1 MIAIGEYTISA
12 LNDLDYYEVT
22 SSDSMVVIEDENF
35 TPEAVTFTSKHR
47 LGNGNLEA
55 YSGRFKI
62 ETSKDGETWET
73 KYTSSGNESAVEY
86 ELPSALEDKV
96 PYLFRKSVGGDR
108 AIEEIVGGSVVW
120 NQLAELPITRT
131 QNGIAITNNGDG
143 SLTIDGT
150 ASAEVNSFAITCPF
164 VLGHVYMVTGFPD
177 GIRTYV
183 QLWKGTSWKKNLDMR
198 NNLIKKLVSDAD
210 ADTVAFSQLI
220 LSGTSFSNV
229 KYYPQIFDLT
239 TMFGTQIA
247 DYIYSLEQSSASSG
261 IAKLRS
267 WGFFTKDYYPYCLPT
282 IRSVSGLIEKRYV
295 GFNQWDEEWE
305 LYNGAYV
312 QSKNYIPII
321 PNTEYYLKSS
331 QNFSNGFSWYDGDK
345 NLIKTEYYVAN
356 RAYTSPENAHYAK
369 FMMPSSYGTA
379 YNNDICINISNPAKN
394 GTYEP
399 YEVNTYSLDSSVEL
413 RGMFKLDSNNNL
425 YADGD
430 IYSSDGTVSENCSE
444 DDLST
449 LVWSTRYTGS
459 TNKTVSAELSDK
471 YIGYPSSSFKGLIS
485 SSYSIVGGTTGVG
498 NLSDPDNCTKGM
510 YYYSNP
516 QSATTRTVYIVLPK
530 GDAPSGSLLYFKA
543 TPTTSTALPYH
554 NPQELSECG
563 TEEFVTTGI
572 IPVGHNTKYP
582 ANIKNIRCSLHK
594 PNETPSATTLL
605 DQITVPIVSGLQYQ
619 PFVQRT
625 VFEWTLSSSSTELD
639 ENTTW
644 AEQKPKPTQAQPY
657 LWERSRNDYSNGT
670 HTYSD
675 AHCDVTISGVISD
688 VDKING
694 QITNKIWQSDIT
706 TSINSYDGTTVS
718 NIRDRVSTTEQ
729 NLTGI
734 TTRVGAVESTT
745 GSLGTRMTAAES
757 SISQNADN
765 IELKV
770 SKDGVISSINQSS
783 ESITISADKVNI
795 AGSTAFTSLN
805 SQVTAIQN
813 ETNQKSELI
822 RGTQT
827 AATYSWTGTSTTISQ
842 LTDGMEIRYWLPF
855 SVAGGTV
862 SGSYS
867 YYDGSKT
874 TTGTNTGVGLTLTLK
889 DGTMTEEIPVYYGSM
904 SRLTS
909 HYGYGNIIRMIYRE
923 NVRVNNGNTTYYT
936 VEKGFWCDANYDT
949 NSNYTQFSSAVT
961 VGATNSVYQWSLIM
975 RDSAN
980 TWVSIA
986 TSHGAGT
993 SKSAYTGGLYY
1004 DKILYHSSGNNYAS
1018 GKSTQS
1024 VYDSIGFDLRY
1035 STNCGTTLTT
1045 RKPVYLVGTINNTDK
1060 RFYLDTTQ
1068 WWTQTVPTS
1077 ADGKTY
1083 IYIGEAYSSYQVWLA
1098 TENKAYQYYN
1108 GRFITLEEIKDLE
1121 AMSWINST
1129 GQNAADII
1137 ANWAT
1142 DATSATT
1149 TINGGLI
1156 QTHTIQASHLATN
1169 AIMSNNYQASQNAGS
1184 PYSVTG
1190 SFLDLDNGNF
1200 YTPNFGLDN
1209 VNGNAYFNGEI
1220 TATSGQIGDDTSNH
1234 WQIGTVVDFNG
1245 NQSAAIESN
1254 GTSYIQ
1260 SGDWMISNNRID
1272 TRHYDNQR
1280 KYTYLYEDGVYWDF
1294 GLHTP
1299 SLTSDNDYENNFIYI
1314 RNHESTIPT
1323 LEGAWNYVFRVDRN
1337 GMIYING
1344 VSLDDKY
1351 ASIDGVSG
1359 AYLPMTGGSLTGNLS
1374 VGGNLSVTGTITG
1387 LKNLSINGKT
1397 YNGSSAVNVGTIG
1410 AAYGGTGQTSLIN
1423 SANALI
1429 NALDTGSSTPVD
1441 NDYYISQ
1448 YVNGGTT
1455 TKTYHRRPMSALWLY
1470 IKGKINADTDLYTD
1484 KFVPKTGGEFTG
1496 AVTVSDALIADEITS
1511 GNLIVNGVGR
1521 FTNGIYG
1528 DLTGNAST
1536 ATLAA
1541 KVADSGNGQATTFGY
1556 SKSSLSTTAYFAA
1569 WDGYELR
1576 KISPAN
1582 ALSTIGGQPAGDYL
1596 LKSGGTMTG
1605 VLNIVGQM
1613 ENAYV
1618 GISNSNYSMKL
1629 GIGTG
1634 GTNRGLWDMN
1644 LNKWVLYSDA
1654 SASYFN
1660 GNATSATSATTATKF
1675 SSSRTIQLTG
1685 DVIGSASSNGE
1696 SGWSIATT
1704 VADNSHSH
1712 VPSNINTGN
1721 DYTTGSLDWIA
1732 SAKIGSAASNKS
1744 FGLPPEAIV
1753 VEYSTDGGSTWLD
1766 YGSSDAEKANLFNE
1780 LGCYHHLGKAKTKA
1794 ANTTNCQLR
1803 ITITATDRY
1812 VYTKAVYFW
1821 VSQNGNEMTVDFDVA
1836 TLGNPTTFSNVFNNR
1851 PLQGNSGPNI
1861 HYYAPRTF
1869 GAYTSSQTGN
1879 SYVYRFTFKQPSIAS
1894 NATTAG
1900 SVSDIRLFGDMV
1912 WTSPNN
1918 MVSRNHMYTWD
1929 KDFNVTFPAKITA
1942 TSFEGNATSA
1952 SKLSSTRSFTIG
1964 KTAKNVDWSGA
1975 VSFSQAEIS
1984 DNASTSAA
1992 GWMSKDDK
2000 TKLNGIEANAQVNT
2014 ITGVK
2019 GNSETTYRTGD
2030 VNITASNIGLG
2041 NLTNNKQVK
2050 GLSSGTTSGH
2060 LVTWGS
2066 DGYTVADSGIA
2077 KGSVTT
2083 KITLSGSDYS
2093 ASSNT
2098 ITITKANLQSAV
2110 QDTSLVL
2117 MTAAERSKLSSIQVS
2132 EGGTIDFSGVT
2143 ASAPITATVNETTKA
2158 VNITH
2163 NTSGVTQG
2171 TYRSV
2176 TVNTYGHVTAGT
2188 NPTTLS
2194 GYGITDAKIANGVIT
2209 LGSNTITPLTASS
2222 TLDATKLSGT
2232 ASIDTTG
2239 NATTATTASNV
2250 EWSGI
2255 TSNPIEFGY
2264 TSYGSTGWK
2273 QLGGRDNGSCIKVWK
2288 PKDSVA
2294 WGTVAHSAVMS
2305 FGNVDT
2311 KGMLDISYNAPL
2323 VSIAGGNVGG
2333 STDNAPKWY
2342 FKLSATSGATYTLP
2356 SSSKTLAA
2364 SDGSNASGTWGIG
2377 ISGNATTATKFS
2389 SNRSIALT
2397 GDVTGSASSNGE
2409 NGWSIS
2415 TTVGDDSHGH
2425 TPDTLYIP
2433 SDFGKTGGLDL
2444 ISGSKV
2450 GSYMSNKSFAIPPEA
2465 ITIEYS
2471 TDNGSTWKDYGA
2483 TDSHKK
2489 GLFSETRYGCH
2500 THLGK
2505 ATTKEANS
2513 VNNQLRIT
2521 ISRINLG
2528 RCCAVDSF
2536 YTWMTTNGNTVYCKL
2551 EHSTNSNPTSFQT
2564 IFTDFK
2570 LAGWSGHNIKYFSEK
2585 YLGGSNNDQTYAFR
2599 LTVWQTAINT
2609 DYSSADLYD
2618 IRFFGRNTYS
2628 YDAPYYK
2635 LQTNELYTWDNNL
2648 NAIFPAKITATS
2660 FEGVTWNSIAD
2671 KPINLKSYSG
2681 SLATGGW
2688 ATLNGKSNSPSIAI
2702 AYNNNNASWNSEK
2715 YSSSMVFGCYDV
2727 RGLLDLA
2734 YNQPIVTFGGSSYS
2748 RATDDNPK
2756 WYFKL
2761 KGTSEQTYTFPSTSK
2776 TLAATDGSNASG
2788 TWGISISGNANTA
2801 TTASTATKATQD
2813 GSGNT
2818 ITSYYVTLSTNQT
2831 ISGTKT
2837 FSAMP
2842 VASAGLCVGNSGT
2855 AGGLSLWNDKDIK
2868 HYGLA
2873 LRTTADSGKHG
2884 YVQGDYATYNYMY
2897 AASASAL
2904 PTRGWIFKD
2913 SVNNKGVASI
2923 SGAGNAV
2930 FNGSITVGGNVTN
2943 TSGCRQEFNE
2953 DLQCLEFI
2961 FN

>member
-73 KYTSSGNESAVEY
+73 KYTSSGNESTVEY

-120 NQLAELPITRT
+120 NQLVQNGDFSDGTTGWRIYDVTYGSLSVS
-131 QNGIAITNNGDG
+131 NGIATITYTEPGEGSYKWGLYKTGSPLTSETGHKFLAISTVKSDFTGQIRYEVGNNIV
-143 SLTIDGT
+143 S
-150 ASAEVNSFAITCPF
+150 AITLVSGQWVECPCICEK
-164 VLGHVYMVTGFPD
+164 VSTGTGFIVKPVLANIVN
-177 GIRTYV
+177 GSTLQIKNV
-183 QLWKGTSWKKNLDMR
+183 QL
-198 NNLIKKLVSDAD
+198 
-210 ADTVAFSQLI
+210 
-220 LSGTSFSNV
+220 
-229 KYYPQIFDLT
+229 FDLT

-247 DYIYSLEQSSASSG
+247 DYIYSLEQSSAGSG

-305 LYNGAYV
+305 VGAYNANTGVKTGWNGAIR
-312 QSKNYIPII
+312 STHKLKCC
-321 PNTEYYLKSS
+321 PNTAYCLT
-331 QNFSNGFSWYDGDK
+331 FSHTTSLYIYWYDASDNYLGYK
-345 NLIKTEYYVAN
+345 KAN
-356 RAYTSPENAHYAK
+356 ASGTIFTSPANTQY
-369 FMMPSSYGTA
+369 FTMGTNNDYGTT
-379 YNNDICINISNPAKN
+379 YNHDICINLSDPTKN

-399 YEVNTYSLDSSVEL
+399 YEVNTYSLDSSLEL
-413 RGMFKLDSNNNL
+413 RGIFKLDSNNNL

-430 IYSSDGTVSENCSE
+430 IYPPSGNVENRYDIVDLGTLNYYYQNSRFECRDNLGAKRIANARSPILSSKYLYISSGSADMTAFIGASNTQYELYIYNYS
-444 DDLST
+444 
-449 LVWSTRYTGS
+449 YTD
-459 TNKTVSAELSDK
+459 V
-471 YIGYPSSSFKGLIS
+471 PSFKAAMS
-485 SSYSIVGGTTGVG
+485 GV
-498 NLSDPDNCTKGM
+498 
-510 YYYSNP
+510 Y
-516 QSATTRTVYIVLPK
+516 
-530 GDAPSGSLLYFKA
+530 LLYEKA
-543 TPTTSTALPYH
+543 TPTTSTALPFH
-554 NPQELSECG
+554 NPQELSEYG

-572 IPVGHNTKYP
+572 VPVGHSTKYP
-582 ANIKNIRCSLHK
+582 ANIKNIRCSLYK
-594 PNETPSATTLL
+594 SNQTPSATTLL

-625 VFEWTLSSSSTELD
+625 VFEWALSSSSTELD

-706 TSINSYDGTTVS
+706 TSINSYDNTTVS
-718 NIRDRVSTTEQ
+718 TIRDRVSTTEQ

-745 GSLGTRMTAAES
+745 SSLGTRMTAAES

-827 AATYSWTGTSTTISQ
+827 AGTYSWTGTSTTISQ

-923 NVRVNNGNTTYYT
+923 NVRVNNGNSTYYT
-936 VEKGFWCDANYDT
+936 VAKGFWCDANYDT
-949 NSNYTQFSSAVT
+949 NSNYVQYSTAVT
-961 VGATNSVYQWSLIM
+961 SGATNGVYQYSLIM
-975 RDSAN
+975 RDTAN

-986 TSHGAGT
+986 TTNGTGT

-1004 DKILYHSSGNNYAS
+1004 DKVLYHSSGSNYAS
-1018 GKSTQS
+1018 NKTTST

-1129 GQNAADII
+1129 GQNAATII

-1260 SGDWMISNNRID
+1260 SGDWMISNDRID

-1299 SLTSDNDYENNFIYI
+1299 SLTSNNAYENNFIYI

-1374 VGGNLSVTGTITG
+1374 VGGNLTVTGTVSG

-1397 YNGSSAVNVGTIG
+1397 YNGSSAVTVGTIG

-1448 YVNGGTT
+1448 YVNGGAT

-1536 ATLAA
+1536 ATVAA
-1541 KVADSGNGQATTFGY
+1541 KVADSGNGQDTTFGY
-1556 SKSSLSTTAYFAA
+1556 SKSGLSSTSDIAV

-1576 KISPAN
+1576 KITPAN
-1582 ALSTIGGQPAGDYL
+1582 LKTSLSLAKGDVGLGNVDNTADANKVVKGVSGIAGTANSNRHVWFSDTSPETSRNYDDDFMYNPSTNVLTVGSITGNTASATKLQTARNITIGNKTNSFDGSSAISYSLAEIGAVNKAGD
-1596 LKSGGTMTG
+1596 TMTG
-1605 VLNIVGQM
+1605 RLTSTGVTIGNTAYNVTNYIYRGTALETVVYTKIKYLNSKHMPIVILRGYAYGQSKTTEIRVCFYIYDSNFGSYSATNLGAWNPPIHLFTYE
-1613 ENAYV
+1613 ENSTTYVAIGLTGSIYFNMFSVDVQDEMGAFNNISLDGWSIVAYTDTGHIPDV
-1618 GISNSNYSMKL
+1618 GNSNCVEVEYK
-1629 GIGTG
+1629 
-1634 GTNRGLWDMN
+1634 
-1644 LNKWVLYSDA
+1644 SDIRNPSKVNGHTVNADVPSNAKFTDTTYTAATSAPPKVA
-1654 SASYFN
+1654 SASAV
-1660 GNATSATSATTATKF
+1660 G
-1675 SSSRTIQLTG
+1675 SSTNYARQDHTHGIDLATG
-1685 DVIGSASSNGE
+1685 DNDGQVK
-1696 SGWSIATT
+1696 IAGT
-1704 VADNSHSH
+1704 
-1712 VPSNINTGN
+1712 
-1721 DYTTGSLDWIA
+1721 
-1732 SAKIGSAASNKS
+1732 
-1744 FGLPPEAIV
+1744 
-1753 VEYSTDGGSTWLD
+1753 
-1766 YGSSDAEKANLFNE
+1766 
-1780 LGCYHHLGKAKTKA
+1780 
-1794 ANTTNCQLR
+1794 
-1803 ITITATDRY
+1803 
-1812 VYTKAVYFW
+1812 
-1821 VSQNGNEMTVDFDVA
+1821 
-1836 TLGNPTTFSNVFNNR
+1836 
-1851 PLQGNSGPNI
+1851 
-1861 HYYAPRTF
+1861 
-1869 GAYTSSQTGN
+1869 
-1879 SYVYRFTFKQPSIAS
+1879 
-1894 NATTAG
+1894 
-1900 SVSDIRLFGDMV
+1900 
-1912 WTSPNN
+1912 
-1918 MVSRNHMYTWD
+1918 
-1929 KDFNVTFPAKITA
+1929 
-1942 TSFEGNATSA
+1942 
-1952 SKLSSTRSFTIG
+1952 
-1964 KTAKNVDWSGA
+1964 NVD
-1975 VSFSQAEIS
+1975 
-1984 DNASTSAA
+1984 
-1992 GWMSKDDK
+1992 
-2000 TKLNGIEANAQVNT
+2000 
-2014 ITGVK
+2014 VK
-2019 GNSETTYRTGD
+2019 GLQALAYKASLAKSD
-2030 VNITASNIGLG
+2030 VGLG
-2041 NLTNNKQVK
+2041 NLTNDKQVK

-2110 QDTSLVL
+2110 QDTDLVL
-2117 MTAAERSKLSSIQVS
+2117 MTSAERTKLDRISVA

-2143 ASAPITATVNETTKA
+2143 ASAPLTATVDQTTKA

-2194 GYGITDAKIANGVIT
+2194 GYGITDAKIASGVIT

-2232 ASIDTTG
+2232 ASISTTG
-2239 NATTATTASNV
+2239 NAGTATEFSSNATITLTGDTTGSASSKKG
-2250 EWSGI
+2250 WSIATKTDRLSTVGDNRFVGTTPNDYKDKI
-2255 TSNPIEFGY
+2255 IFQGLKSNGY
-2264 TSYGSTGWK
+2264 IGSPAGSTNYYSYLVGLRGWADSS
-2273 QLGGRDNGSCIKVWK
+2273 GGKAHELAFNDNGIF
-2288 PKDSVA
+2288 
-2294 WGTVAHSAVMS
+2294 TRM
-2305 FGNVDT
+2305 
-2311 KGMLDISYNAPL
+2311 
-2323 VSIAGGNVGG
+2323 G
-2333 STDNAPKWY
+2333 STTTWDSWR
-2342 FKLSATSGATYTLP
+2342 KLLDSSNYTDYTVT
-2356 SSSKTLAA
+2356 KT
-2364 SDGSNASGTWGIG
+2364 GTGASGTWGID
-2377 ISGNATTATKFS
+2377 ISGNAATATSATKANITTVANSVAKYSDTSGTFTDSYITIDSSGNLIIGDNDHPADIKIGAKNDNYGLMPNVNNYNQIGSSSLNWYRAYVTNYYGTLSHVDNWDSDKNIGRAATSSASSTLGNVNFYNTCAAGGTQTKTKLQADSTTASNITVTLPKETGTLALTKNYQPYAHYWNANGNNSGKYYKISINSYVGWMLSFTVRIYHAYKAYDLQISGYNYGTNHWYQPNAIILGASVNNSINVLFGYDSNYHLWVAIPAEQYTGIDVVNVTNGFYQVDSLEGLFTIEMVDSEPTTVQNTVTAYRPWYRNETVSNANNATNATTAT
-2389 SNRSIALT
+2389 NATNATNLLAYA
-2397 GDVTGSASSNGE
+2397 GNEVTIGANSA
-2409 NGWSIS
+2409 
-2415 TTVGDDSHGH
+2415 T
-2425 TPDTLYIP
+2425 
-2433 SDFGKTGGLDL
+2433 
-2444 ISGSKV
+2444 SGSSTNGSVYINYRDINGGSTSNNATAITDYYFYNRKGSMDGVNVRAGTFV
-2450 GSYMSNKSFAIPPEA
+2450 GS
-2465 ITIEYS
+2465 
-2471 TDNGSTWKDYGA
+2471 
-2483 TDSHKK
+2483 
-2489 GLFSETRYGCH
+2489 L
-2500 THLGK
+2500 
-2505 ATTKEANS
+2505 
-2513 VNNQLRIT
+2513 
-2521 ISRINLG
+2521 
-2528 RCCAVDSF
+2528 
-2536 YTWMTTNGNTVYCKL
+2536 
-2551 EHSTNSNPTSFQT
+2551 
-2564 IFTDFK
+2564 
-2570 LAGWSGHNIKYFSEK
+2570 SG
-2585 YLGGSNNDQTYAFR
+2585 
-2599 LTVWQTAINT
+2599 
-2609 DYSSADLYD
+2609 
-2618 IRFFGRNTYS
+2618 
-2628 YDAPYYK
+2628 
-2635 LQTNELYTWDNNL
+2635 
-2648 NAIFPAKITATS
+2648 
-2660 FEGVTWNSIAD
+2660 
-2671 KPINLKSYSG
+2671 
-2681 SLATGGW
+2681 
-2688 ATLNGKSNSPSIAI
+2688 
-2702 AYNNNNASWNSEK
+2702 
-2715 YSSSMVFGCYDV
+2715 
-2727 RGLLDLA
+2727 
-2734 YNQPIVTFGGSSYS
+2734 
-2748 RATDDNPK
+2748 
-2756 WYFKL
+2756 
-2761 KGTSEQTYTFPSTSK
+2761 
-2776 TLAATDGSNASG
+2776 
-2788 TWGISISGNANTA
+2788 
-2801 TTASTATKATQD
+2801 TATKATQD
-2813 GSGNT
+2813 GDGNT
-2818 ITSYYVTLSTNQT
+2818 ISSTYLKLSGGTMTGTEKFNSNFMSLNFRADNTSYTTGFFYGTNGNEALALATKSAFTSFMVVHGSDPTTWNTSTWTSASPTLQTKNNSLYVHEL
-2831 ISGTKT
+2831 IPSGTT
-2837 FSAMP
+2837 P
-2842 VASAGLCVGNSGT
+2842 
-2855 AGGLSLWNDKDIK
+2855 
-2868 HYGLA
+2868 
-2873 LRTTADSGKHG
+2873 
-2884 YVQGDYATYNYMY
+2884 TYN
-2897 AASASAL
+2897 
-2904 PTRGWIFKD
+2904 FK
-2913 SVNNKGVASI
+2913 VNGTSYL
-2923 SGAGNAV
+2923 
-2930 FNGSITVGGNVTN
+2930 GGNVRISDTN
-2943 TSGCRQEFNE
+2943 ADTASCEMQYNR

>member
-73 KYTSSGNESAVEY
+73 KYTSSGNESSKTY

-120 NQLAELPITRT
+120 NQLINPSKFVSSY
-131 QNGIAITNNGDG
+131 GI
-143 SLTIDGT
+143 T
-150 ASAEVNSFAITCPF
+150 ASLNGEVISF
-164 VLGHVYMVTGFPD
+164 
-177 GIRTYV
+177 
-183 QLWKGTSWKKNLDMR
+183 
-198 NNLIKKLVSDAD
+198 
-210 ADTVAFSQLI
+210 
-220 LSGTSFSNV
+220 SGTSTAGFTGALGRYSLPTNHICLLLYRVIANPNNVLFKCDFNNDITGKRTTSSSCIAVASGSNINIGLANYTSGTV
-229 KYYPQIFDLT
+229 LDGIQIKVIVTDLT

-247 DYIYSLEQSSASSG
+247 DYIYSLEQSTAGAGVS
-261 IAKLRS
+261 KLKE
-267 WGFFTKDYYPYCLPT
+267 WGFFTEDYYEYCEPT
-282 IRSVSGLIEKRYV
+282 LKSVEGLVSKKTV

-305 LYNGAYV
+305 VGMYNIADG
-312 QSKNYIPII
+312 Q
-321 PNTEYYLKSS
+321 KSAS
-331 QNFSNGFSWYDGDK
+331 STRIRCK
-345 NLIKTEYYVAN
+345 NLIPVLPSTEYCFMKPIGMATRILFYDENETWISSPDEIYTNWAVSPF
-356 RAYTSPENAHYAK
+356 TSPSNARYMTFH
-369 FMMPSSYGTA
+369 MSRTT
-379 YNNDICINISNPAKN
+379 YNHDICINLSDPTKN

-399 YEVNTYSLDSSVEL
+399 YESHTYSLDSTLTL
-413 RGMFKLDSNNNL
+413 RGVPKLDSNNNL
-425 YADGD
+425 YYDGD
-430 IYSSDGTVSENCSE
+430 IYPADGNGSRRYGLVDLGTLNWGGNSSYYYAALSNYAKTKKASSELNNAMIAHYTQLGYEVVNDSSGTFGINNAGTYVKICDTS
-444 DDLST
+444 
-449 LVWSTRYTGS
+449 YTD
-459 TNKTVSAELSDK
+459 AA
-471 YIGYPSSSFKGLIS
+471 SFK
-485 SSYSIVGGTTGVG
+485 TA
-498 NLSDPDNCTKGM
+498 M
-510 YYYSNP
+510 
-516 QSATTRTVYIVLPK
+516 
-530 GDAPSGSLLYFKA
+530 SGIYLLYELA
-543 TPTTSTALPYH
+543 TPTTFTATPYH
-554 NPQELSECG
+554 NPQIVG
-563 TEEFVTTGI
+563 DTEEFVTTGI
-572 IPVGHNTKYP
+572 VPVGHDTKYP
-582 ANIKNIRCSLHK
+582 ANIKNIRCSLYK

-605 DQITVPIVSGLQYQ
+605 DQITVPIVSGLQHQ

-625 VFEWTLSSSSTELD
+625 VFEWALSSSSTKLD
-639 ENTTW
+639 ENTIW

-675 AHCDVTISGVISD
+675 AHCDITISGVISD
-688 VDKING
+688 VDNVKG
-694 QITNKIWQSDIT
+694 QITNKVWQSDIT

-745 GSLGTRMTAAES
+745 SGLSSRMTAAES

-770 SKDGVISSINQSS
+770 SKNGVISSINQSS

-827 AATYSWTGTSTTISQ
+827 AGTYSWTGTSTTISQ

-867 YYDGSKT
+867 YYDGSQT
-874 TTGTNTGVGLTLTLK
+874 TTGTNSGVGLTLTLK
-889 DGTMTEEIPVYYGSM
+889 NGTMTEEIPVYYGSM
-904 SRLTS
+904 TRLTS

-923 NVRVNNGNTTYYT
+923 NVRVNNGNSTYYT
-936 VEKGFWCDANYDT
+936 VAKGFWCDANYDT
-949 NSNYTQFSSAVT
+949 NSNYVQYSTGVT
-961 VGATNSVYQWSLIM
+961 SGATNGVYQYSLIM
-975 RDSAN
+975 RDTAN

-986 TSHGAGT
+986 TTNGTGT

-1004 DKILYHSSGNNYAS
+1004 DKVLYHSSGTNYAS
-1018 GKSTQS
+1018 NKTTST

-1035 STNCGTTLTT
+1035 STNCGTTLTN

-1068 WWTQTVPTS
+1068 WYTQTVPTS

-1121 AMSWINST
+1121 AMTWINST

-1169 AIMSNNYQASQNAGS
+1169 AIMSNNYQASQNTNS
-1184 PYSVTG
+1184 PYSITG
-1190 SFLDLDNGNF
+1190 SFLDLNNGNF

-1299 SLTSDNDYENNFIYI
+1299 SLTSNNAYENNFIYI

-1359 AYLPMTGGSLTGNLS
+1359 AYLPMTGGNLTGNLS
-1374 VGGNLSVTGTITG
+1374 VGGNLSVTGTVSG

-1397 YNGSSAVNVGTIG
+1397 YNGSSAVTVGTIG

-1528 DLTGNAST
+1528 DLTGNVVGTASK
-1536 ATLAA
+1536 A
-1541 KVADSGNGQATTFGY
+1541 VGDENGLNIASNY
-1556 SKSSLSTTAYFAA
+1556 
-1569 WDGYELR
+1569 LR
-1576 KISPAN
+1576 
-1582 ALSTIGGQPAGDYL
+1582 L
-1596 LKSGGTMTG
+1596 SGGTMTG
-1605 VLNIVGQM
+1605 HLTVPTIKVNSIVNEGYAHRIDFGRPSVNQM
-1613 ENAYV
+1613 DFYEYGGVFNFYWNTSTTSTENATLLGKITTNGWEGNVV
-1618 GISNSNYSMKL
+1618 GNV
-1629 GIGTG
+1629 T
-1634 GTNRGLWDMN
+1634 
-1644 LNKWVLYSDA
+1644 
-1654 SASYFN
+1654 
-1660 GNATSATSATTATKF
+1660 GNASTATKATQDSDGNTISSTYVKKSGDTMTGVLTLKGNLYTDGYTGGLNANNSNIYGVNGIYFADTTDSPGEYINFYRDSTHVDSLYASSGKLYF
-1675 SSSRTIQLTG
+1675 SPNRELTKTGSIYKVLIEGDTIPESSLIWGNKAFTADYSMG
-1685 DVIGSASSNGE
+1685 DVFL
-1696 SGWSIATT
+1696 
-1704 VADNSHSH
+1704 
-1712 VPSNINTGN
+1712 N
-1721 DYTTGSLDWIA
+1721 DYLRANRFAGVKA
-1732 SAKIGSAASNKS
+1732 SAIT
-1744 FGLPPEAIV
+1744 I
-1753 VEYSTDGGSTWLD
+1753 EYSSDGGSTWND
-1766 YGSSDAEKANLFNE
+1766 YQTNDLLKRSLFTTSSGYHIGGSSSGTVTANS
-1780 LGCYHHLGKAKTKA
+1780 
-1794 ANTTNCQLR
+1794 QLR
-1803 ITITATDRY
+1803 ITLDFTEGSIYTNLRKIMIYVSTNYSQNCKVTITAS
-1812 VYTKAVYFW
+1812 K
-1821 VSQNGNEMTVDFDVA
+1821 G
-1836 TLGNPTTFSNVFNNR
+1836 
-1851 PLQGNSGPNI
+1851 
-1861 HYYAPRTF
+1861 
-1869 GAYTSSQTGN
+1869 
-1879 SYVYRFTFKQPSIAS
+1879 
-1894 NATTAG
+1894 
-1900 SVSDIRLFGDMV
+1900 
-1912 WTSPNN
+1912 TSPNDYSLIVCEN
-1918 MVSRNHMYTWD
+1918 QSIAGWSGWNIIPCNFNTYGNTDSANSQYQRIRFVFTNSGLSDTSRKGGLQICRIYGYGGVGWSTPSNLALTGHVYTYD
-1929 KDFNVTFPAKITA
+1929 GNLNATFPAQLTA
-1942 TSFEGNATSA
+1942 TQFNGNATSA
-1952 SKLSSTRSFTIG
+1952 SKLNSTRSFTIG

-2019 GNSETTYRTGD
+2019 GGSETTYRTGD

-2194 GYGITDAKIANGVIT
+2194 GYGITDAKIASGVIT

-2239 NATTATTASNV
+2239 NATTATTASKL
-2250 EWSGI
+2250 
-2255 TSNPIEFGY
+2255 
-2264 TSYGSTGWK
+2264 GS
-2273 QLGGRDNGSCIKVWK
+2273 S
-2288 PKDSVA
+2288 
-2294 WGTVAHSAVMS
+2294 
-2305 FGNVDT
+2305 
-2311 KGMLDISYNAPL
+2311 
-2323 VSIAGGNVGG
+2323 NVGASDRPIYLSSG
-2333 STDNAPKWY
+2333 TATQTTYRMAATNVSWTTARAITEDLETGIWYVSGTNSTDLY
-2342 FKLSATSGATYTLP
+2342 SQ
-2356 SSSKTLAA
+2356 
-2364 SDGSNASGTWGIG
+2364 SDGAAYVNKYSNSWIAEIYQDYRTGQIAVRGKNNGTWKAWRKVLDSSNYTDYTVTKTGTGASGTWGIG

-2397 GDVTGSASSNGE
+2397 GDVIGSASSNGE
-2409 NGWSIS
+2409 NGWSIA
-2415 TTVGDDSHGH
+2415 TIIT
-2425 TPDTLYIP
+2425 
-2433 SDFGKTGGLDL
+2433 
-2444 ISGSKV
+2444 
-2450 GSYMSNKSFAIPPEA
+2450 A
-2465 ITIEYS
+2465 ITNAEI
-2471 TDNGSTWKDYGA
+2471 D
-2483 TDSHKK
+2483 
-2489 GLFSETRYGCH
+2489 
-2500 THLGK
+2500 
-2505 ATTKEANS
+2505 
-2513 VNNQLRIT
+2513 T
-2521 ISRINLG
+2521 I
-2528 RCCAVDSF
+2528 
-2536 YTWMTTNGNTVYCKL
+2536 M
-2551 EHSTNSNPTSFQT
+2551 
-2564 IFTDFK
+2564 
-2570 LAGWSGHNIKYFSEK
+2570 
-2585 YLGGSNNDQTYAFR
+2585 
-2599 LTVWQTAINT
+2599 
-2609 DYSSADLYD
+2609 
-2618 IRFFGRNTYS
+2618 
-2628 YDAPYYK
+2628 
-2635 LQTNELYTWDNNL
+2635 
-2648 NAIFPAKITATS
+2648 
-2660 FEGVTWNSIAD
+2660 
-2671 KPINLKSYSG
+2671 
-2681 SLATGGW
+2681 
-2688 ATLNGKSNSPSIAI
+2688 
-2702 AYNNNNASWNSEK
+2702 AS
-2715 YSSSMVFGCYDV
+2715 
-2727 RGLLDLA
+2727 
-2734 YNQPIVTFGGSSYS
+2734 
-2748 RATDDNPK
+2748 
-2756 WYFKL
+2756 
-2761 KGTSEQTYTFPSTSK
+2761 
-2776 TLAATDGSNASG
+2776 
-2788 TWGISISGNANTA
+2788 
-2801 TTASTATKATQD
+2801 
-2813 GSGNT
+2813 
-2818 ITSYYVTLSTNQT
+2818 
-2831 ISGTKT
+2831 
-2837 FSAMP
+2837 
-2842 VASAGLCVGNSGT
+2842 
-2855 AGGLSLWNDKDIK
+2855 
-2868 HYGLA
+2868 
-2873 LRTTADSGKHG
+2873 
-2884 YVQGDYATYNYMY
+2884 
-2897 AASASAL
+2897 
-2904 PTRGWIFKD
+2904 
-2913 SVNNKGVASI
+2913 
-2923 SGAGNAV
+2923 
-2930 FNGSITVGGNVTN
+2930 
-2943 TSGCRQEFNE
+2943 
-2953 DLQCLEFI
+2953 
-2961 FN
+2961 

>member
-1 MIAIGEYTISA
+1 MSLKAIGSVTL
-12 LNDLDYYEVT
+12 LNVDDGSQGEQGLSVSKVSTQYYLST
-22 SSDSMVVIEDENF
+22 S
-35 TPEAVTFTSKHR
+35 PTS
-47 LGNGNLEA
+47 L
-55 YSGRFKI
+55 
-62 ETSKDGETWET
+62 T
-73 KYTSSGNESAVEY
+73 
-86 ELPSALEDKV
+86 
-96 PYLFRKSVGGDR
+96 
-108 AIEEIVGGSVVW
+108 GGSWVD
-120 NQLAELPITRT
+120 T
-131 QNGIAITNNGDG
+131 Q
-143 SLTIDGT
+143 
-150 ASAEVNSFAITCPF
+150 
-164 VLGHVYMVTGFPD
+164 
-177 GIRTYV
+177 
-183 QLWKGTSWKKNLDMR
+183 
-198 NNLIKKLVSDAD
+198 
-210 ADTVAFSQLI
+210 
-220 LSGTSFSNV
+220 
-229 KYYPQIFDLT
+229 
-239 TMFGTQIA
+239 
-247 DYIYSLEQSSASSG
+247 
-261 IAKLRS
+261 
-267 WGFFTKDYYPYCLPT
+267 
-282 IRSVSGLIEKRYV
+282 
-295 GFNQWDEEWE
+295 
-305 LYNGAYV
+305 
-312 QSKNYIPII
+312 
-321 PNTEYYLKSS
+321 
-331 QNFSNGFSWYDGDK
+331 
-345 NLIKTEYYVAN
+345 
-356 RAYTSPENAHYAK
+356 
-369 FMMPSSYGTA
+369 
-379 YNNDICINISNPAKN
+379 
-394 GTYEP
+394 
-399 YEVNTYSLDSSVEL
+399 
-413 RGMFKLDSNNNL
+413 
-425 YADGD
+425 
-430 IYSSDGTVSENCSE
+430 
-444 DDLST
+444 
-449 LVWSTRYTGS
+449 
-459 TNKTVSAELSDK
+459 
-471 YIGYPSSSFKGLIS
+471 
-485 SSYSIVGGTTGVG
+485 
-498 NLSDPDNCTKGM
+498 
-510 YYYSNP
+510 
-516 QSATTRTVYIVLPK
+516 PK
-530 GDAPSGSLLYFKA
+530 
-543 TPTTSTALPYH
+543 
-554 NPQELSECG
+554 
-563 TEEFVTTGI
+563 VTTG
-572 IPVGHNTKYP
+572 K
-582 ANIKNIRCSLHK
+582 
-594 PNETPSATTLL
+594 
-605 DQITVPIVSGLQYQ
+605 
-619 PFVQRT
+619 
-625 VFEWTLSSSSTELD
+625 
-639 ENTTW
+639 
-644 AEQKPKPTQAQPY
+644 Y
-657 LWERSRNDYSNGT
+657 LWERNKTTLSDNSVV
-670 HTYSD
+670 YSD
-675 AHCDVTISGVISD
+675 AYYAQTISGLVSD
-688 VDKING
+688 VDNVKG
-694 QITNKIWQSDIT
+694 QITNKVWQSDIT
-706 TSINSYDGTTVS
+706 TSINSYDNTTVS
-718 NIRDRVSTTEQ
+718 TIRDRVSTTEQ

-770 SKDGVISSINQSS
+770 SKNGVISSINQSP

-827 AATYSWTGTSTTISQ
+827 AGTYSWTGTSTTISQ

-867 YYDGSKT
+867 YYDGSQT

-909 HYGYGNIIRMIYRE
+909 HYGYGNIIRMVYRE

-936 VEKGFWCDANYDT
+936 VAKGFWCDANYDT
-949 NSNYTQFSSAVT
+949 NSNYVQYSTAVT
-961 VGATNSVYQWSLIM
+961 SGANNGVYQYSLIM

-986 TSHGAGT
+986 TTNGTGT

-1004 DKILYHSSGNNYAS
+1004 DKVLYHSSSSNYAS
-1018 GKSTQS
+1018 NKTTST

-1035 STNCGTTLTT
+1035 STNCGTTLTN

-1068 WWTQTVPTS
+1068 WYTQTVPTS

-1129 GQNAADII
+1129 GQKAADII

-1190 SFLDLDNGNF
+1190 SFLNLDNGNF

-1299 SLTSDNDYENNFIYI
+1299 SLTSDNDYDNNFIYI

-1323 LEGAWNYVFRVDRN
+1323 LEGAWNYVFRIDRN

-1344 VSLDDKY
+1344 VSLDEKY

-1359 AYLPMTGGSLTGNLS
+1359 AYLPMSGGSLSGNLS
-1374 VGGNLSVTGTITG
+1374 VGGNLTVTGTITG

-1397 YNGSSAVNVGTIG
+1397 YNGSSAVTVGTIG
-1410 AAYGGTGQTSLIN
+1410 AAYGGTGETSLVN

-1429 NALDTGSSTPVD
+1429 NALTTGADTPVD

-1448 YVNGGTT
+1448 YVNGGSS
-1455 TKTYHRRPMSALWLY
+1455 TKTYHRRPMSKLWNY
-1470 IKGKINADTDLYTD
+1470 IKSKINADTDLYTD

-1556 SKSSLSTTAYFAA
+1556 SKSGLTTTSWFAV

-1576 KISPAN
+1576 KITPAN
-1582 ALSTIGGQPAGDYL
+1582 ALSTIGGQPAGNYL
-1596 LKSGGTMTG
+1596 LKTGDTMTG

-1685 DVIGSASSNGE
+1685 DVTGSASSNGE

-1704 VADNSHSH
+1704 VANNSHSH

-1721 DYTTGSLDWIA
+1721 DYTTGGLDWIA
-1732 SAKIGSAASNKS
+1732 SSKIGSAASNKS

-1766 YGSSDAEKANLFNE
+1766 YGSSNVEKANLFNE
-1780 LGCYHHLGKAKTKA
+1780 LGCYYYLGKAKTKE

-1803 ITITATDRY
+1803 VTITATDRY

-1821 VSQNGNEMTVDFDVA
+1821 VTQNGNEMTVDFDVA

-1861 HYYAPRTF
+1861 HYYSGKTF
-1869 GAYTSSQTGN
+1869 GAYNSNQTWN
-1879 SYVYRFTFKQPSIAS
+1879 QYVYRFTFKQPSINA
-1894 NATTAG
+1894 NATTSGAI
-1900 SVSDIRLFGDMV
+1900 SDIRLFGDMV

-1929 KDFNVTFPAKITA
+1929 KDFNVSFPAQLTA
-1942 TSFEGNATSA
+1942 TQFNGNATSA
-1952 SKLSSTRSFTIG
+1952 SKLNSTRSFTIG

-1984 DNASTSAA
+1984 DNASTSSA

-2019 GNSETTYRTGD
+2019 GNSETSYRTGD

-2077 KGSVTT
+2077 SGSVTT
-2083 KITLSGSDYS
+2083 KITLSGTDYS

-2143 ASAPITATVNETTKA
+2143 ASAPITATVNQTTKA

-2194 GYGITDAKIANGVIT
+2194 GYGITDAKIASGVIT

-2239 NATTATTASNV
+2239 NATTATTASKL
-2250 EWSGI
+2250 
-2255 TSNPIEFGY
+2255 
-2264 TSYGSTGWK
+2264 GS
-2273 QLGGRDNGSCIKVWK
+2273 S
-2288 PKDSVA
+2288 
-2294 WGTVAHSAVMS
+2294 
-2305 FGNVDT
+2305 
-2311 KGMLDISYNAPL
+2311 
-2323 VSIAGGNVGG
+2323 NVGASDRPIYLSSG
-2333 STDNAPKWY
+2333 TATQTTYRMAATNASATTARAITENLETGIWYVSGTNSTDLY
-2342 FKLSATSGATYTLP
+2342 SQ
-2356 SSSKTLAA
+2356 
-2364 SDGSNASGTWGIG
+2364 SDGAAYVNKYSDSWIAEIYQDYRTGQIAVRGKNNGTWKAWRKVLDSSNYTDYTVTKTGTGASGTWGIN
-2377 ISGNATTATKFS
+2377 ITGNATTATT
-2389 SNRSIALT
+2389 AT
-2397 GDVTGSASSNGE
+2397 SATKAN
-2409 NGWSIS
+2409 I
-2415 TTVGDDSHGH
+2415 TTV
-2425 TPDTLYIP
+2425 
-2433 SDFGKTGGLDL
+2433 
-2444 ISGSKV
+2444 
-2450 GSYMSNKSFAIPPEA
+2450 
-2465 ITIEYS
+2465 
-2471 TDNGSTWKDYGA
+2471 
-2483 TDSHKK
+2483 
-2489 GLFSETRYGCH
+2489 
-2500 THLGK
+2500 
-2505 ATTKEANS
+2505 ANS
-2513 VNNQLRIT
+2513 VAKYSDTSGTFTDSYIT
-2521 ISRINLG
+2521 IDSSGNLIIG
-2528 RCCAVDSF
+2528 DNDHPANIKIGAKNDNYGLMPNAHNYNQIGANGLLWHRAYVSNYYGGTSHVVNWDSDKNIGTPVSSSSASTLGNVNFYNTCAVGGTQTKTKLQADSTTASNVTVTLPKETGTLALTKNYQPYAHYWNSNSNNSGRYYKISINSYISWVLSF
-2536 YTWMTTNGNTVYCKL
+2536 TVRIYHAYRAYDLQISGYNYGTHYWYQPNAIILGASVKNSINVLFGYDSDWHLWVAIPAESYTGIDVVNVTNGFSQVDSLEGLFTIELVDSEPTTVQQTVTAYRPWYRN
-2551 EHSTNSNPTSFQT
+2551 ETVSDAVNATN
-2564 IFTDFK
+2564 
-2570 LAGWSGHNIKYFSEK
+2570 
-2585 YLGGSNNDQTYAFR
+2585 
-2599 LTVWQTAINT
+2599 
-2609 DYSSADLYD
+2609 
-2618 IRFFGRNTYS
+2618 
-2628 YDAPYYK
+2628 
-2635 LQTNELYTWDNNL
+2635 
-2648 NAIFPAKITATS
+2648 
-2660 FEGVTWNSIAD
+2660 
-2671 KPINLKSYSG
+2671 
-2681 SLATGGW
+2681 
-2688 ATLNGKSNSPSIAI
+2688 
-2702 AYNNNNASWNSEK
+2702 
-2715 YSSSMVFGCYDV
+2715 
-2727 RGLLDLA
+2727 
-2734 YNQPIVTFGGSSYS
+2734 
-2748 RATDDNPK
+2748 
-2756 WYFKL
+2756 
-2761 KGTSEQTYTFPSTSK
+2761 
-2776 TLAATDGSNASG
+2776 
-2788 TWGISISGNANTA
+2788 A
-2801 TTASTATKATQD
+2801 TTATNATNANNLIAYAGNEVTIGANSATSGSSTNNYVYINYRDINGGSTSNNATAIKDYYFGNRKGSTDEVSIHAGTFVGNLSGTATKATQD

-2855 AGGLSLWNDKDIK
+2855 AGGLSLWNDKNVK
-2868 HYGLA
+2868 QYGLA

-2913 SVNNKGVASI
+2913 SVNDKGVASI

-2930 FNGSITVGGNVTN
+2930 FNGSVTVGGNVTN